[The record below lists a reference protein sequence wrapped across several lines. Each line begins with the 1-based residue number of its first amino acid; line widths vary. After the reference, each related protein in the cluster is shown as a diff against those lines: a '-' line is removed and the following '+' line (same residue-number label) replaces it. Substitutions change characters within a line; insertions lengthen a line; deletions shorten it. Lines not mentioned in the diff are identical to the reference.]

1 MTAGTGL
8 AHKASES
15 LGSCKC
21 PFADILVIKRLTA
34 ALLILTFGAGVV
46 SGAPLRTGREE
57 CHEEEPAAETSHCAG
72 LARSAEESPEAQ
84 AARLCC
90 ALNCQGQGA
99 GGTAYAPQVPSPR
112 PAATHPASVAPA
124 AALTLPREQRGPSAA
139 RPDESPPVYLL
150 KLALLI

>member
-1 MTAGTGL
+1 M
-8 AHKASES
+8 
-15 LGSCKC
+15 
-21 PFADILVIKRLTA
+21 IKRLTA
-34 ALLILTFGAGVV
+34 LLLALAFGAGVV

-57 CHEEEPAAETSHCAG
+57 CHETEPAVETSHCAG
-72 LARSAEESPEAQ
+72 LARSAEQSPEAQ

-99 GGTAYAPQVPSPR
+99 GGTSSAPQVPSPR
-112 PAATHPASVAPA
+112 PAATHPAAVAPA
-124 AALTLPREQRGPSAA
+124 AALALAREQRCTRAA